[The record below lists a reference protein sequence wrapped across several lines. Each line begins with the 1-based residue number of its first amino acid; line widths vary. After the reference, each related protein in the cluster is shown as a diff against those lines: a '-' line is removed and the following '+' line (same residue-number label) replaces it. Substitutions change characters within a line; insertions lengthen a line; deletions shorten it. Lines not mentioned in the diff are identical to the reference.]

1 MIKKISKIKIIN
13 AIYEFIRGVHS
24 EGKTESAKRT
34 YGGLL
39 IISYIAMTCFGY
51 TNIEEMLYS
60 GCILI
65 AGGTIENLYRKKF
78 ASK

>member
-1 MIKKISKIKIIN
+1 MLQKISKFKIIN

-24 EGKTESAKRT
+24 EGTAESAKRT

-39 IISYIAMTCFGY
+39 IVAYIAMTCFGY

-60 GCILI
+60 WCVLL
-65 AGGTIENLYRKKF
+65 AGGSIENIYRKKF

>member
-1 MIKKISKIKIIN
+1 MLQKISKIKIIN

-24 EGKTESAKRT
+24 EGTAESAKRT

-39 IISYIAMTCFGY
+39 IVAYIAMTCAWY
-51 TNIEEMLYS
+51 LNIDEMLYS
-60 GCILI
+60 GCVLL
-65 AGGTIENLYRKKF
+65 AGGSIENIYRKKF

>member
-1 MIKKISKIKIIN
+1 MIQKISKIKIIN

-24 EGKTESAKRT
+24 EGKTESAKRS

>member
-1 MIKKISKIKIIN
+1 MIQKISKFKIIN
-13 AIYEFIRGVHS
+13 AMYEFVRGVHS
-24 EGKTESAKRT
+24 EGTTESAKRV

-39 IISYIAMTCFGY
+39 IIAYIAMTCLGY
-51 TNIEEMLYS
+51 SGIEEMLYS

-65 AGGTIENLYRKKF
+65 AGGAIENLYRKKF

>member
-1 MIKKISKIKIIN
+1 MVQKISKIKIIN

-24 EGKTESAKRT
+24 EGKTESAKRS

-65 AGGTIENLYRKKF
+65 AGGTVENLYRKKF

>member
-1 MIKKISKIKIIN
+1 MIQKISKFKIIN

-24 EGKTESAKRT
+24 EGTSESAKRT

-39 IISYIAMTCFGY
+39 IVAYIAMTCFGY

-65 AGGTIENLYRKKF
+65 AGGTVENLYRKKF

>member
-1 MIKKISKIKIIN
+1 MIKKISKFKIIN

-24 EGKTESAKRT
+24 EGTSESAKRT

-39 IISYIAMTCFGY
+39 IITYIAMTCFGY
-51 TNIEEMLYS
+51 LNIDEMLYS

-65 AGGTIENLYRKKF
+65 SGGTVENLYRKKF

>member
-1 MIKKISKIKIIN
+1 MIQKISKIKIIN

-24 EGKTESAKRT
+24 EGTAESAKRA

-39 IISYIAMTCFGY
+39 IIAYIAMTCFGY

-65 AGGTIENLYRKKF
+65 AGGTVENLYRKKF